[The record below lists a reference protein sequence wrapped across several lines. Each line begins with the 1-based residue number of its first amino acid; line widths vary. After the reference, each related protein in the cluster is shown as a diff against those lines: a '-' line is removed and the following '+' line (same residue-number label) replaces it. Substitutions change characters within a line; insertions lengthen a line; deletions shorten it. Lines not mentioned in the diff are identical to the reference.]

1 MPKERK
7 TMPEHMRVAIGLPA
21 KTDDWHFILARQMG
35 CEEVVLAT
43 PVDLPG
49 KERWEYEDLVRLRA
63 RVESFGLKIGAI
75 QNTPASFINEA
86 RLGLP
91 GRDWQIENYQATIR
105 NVGQAGIPI
114 LSHNFRPDP
123 LYRTGTKVGRGG
135 AVMTTFDRDQARN
148 LPPTFGREFSAE
160 EMWANYEYFAKA
172 VLPVA
177 EEAGVRLPIHPD
189 DPPGEPIGGVARIF
203 SSFEG
208 FERARQLVG
217 DSPAWGMLFCV
228 GCWTEMGGT
237 ENVLRGIR
245 HFGPRNQIVYVHLR
259 SVEGEGDRFNEC
271 FIGEGPLDVTAVVRA
286 FKEVGYRGFVTD
298 DHAPQM
304 VGDEDWHPRAR
315 CYQTGY
321 VMGLLRAV
329 SDLAKT

>member
-1 MPKERK
+1 
-7 TMPEHMRVAIGLPA
+7 MPEQMRVAIGLPSKA
-21 KTDDWHFILARQMG
+21 ADWHFMLAKQMG
-35 CEEVVLAT
+35 CQEVVLAT
-43 PVDLPG
+43 PADLPG
-49 KERWEYEDLVRLRA
+49 EHRWEYEDLARLRE

-75 QNTPASFINEA
+75 QNTPARFIDEA

-91 GRDWQIENYQATIR
+91 GRDRQIENYQATIR
-105 NVGQAGIPI
+105 NVGRAGIPI

-123 LYRTGTKVGRGG
+123 LYRTGTMAGRGG
-135 AVMTTFDRDQARN
+135 AVMTTFDRDLARD
-148 LPPTFGREFSAE
+148 LPLTFGREFTTE

-177 EEAGVRLPIHPD
+177 VESGVRLPIHPD
-189 DPPGEPIGGVARIF
+189 DPPGDAIGGVARIF

-217 DSPAWGMLFCV
+217 ESPAWGLLFCV

-286 FKEVGYRGFVTD
+286 LKEVGFRGFAID
-298 DHAPQM
+298 DHAPKM

-321 VMGLLRAV
+321 AMGLLRAV
-329 SDLAKT
+329 SDLAKG

>member
-1 MPKERK
+1 M
-7 TMPEHMRVAIGLPA
+7 MPEQMRIAIGLPS
-21 KTDDWHFILARQMG
+21 KTEDWHFILARQMG
-35 CEEVVLAT
+35 CDEVVLAT
-43 PVDLPG
+43 PADLPG
-49 KERWEYEDLVRLRA
+49 EVRWEYEDLIRLRE

-75 QNTPASFINEA
+75 QNTPAGFINEA

-91 GRDWQIENYQATIR
+91 GRDRQIENYQATIR
-105 NVGQAGIPI
+105 AVGQAGIPI
-114 LSHNFRPDP
+114 LAHNFRPHP

-135 AVMTTFDRDQARN
+135 AVVSTFDRDLARN
-148 LPPTFGREFSAE
+148 LPPAFGREFTAE
-160 EMWANYEYFAKA
+160 DMWANYEYFAKA

-177 EEAGVRLPIHPD
+177 EESGVRTALHPD
-189 DPPGEPIGGVARIF
+189 DPPGEAIGGVARIF

-208 FERARQLVG
+208 FERAQQLVG
-217 DSPAWGMLFCV
+217 DSPAWGLLFCV

-237 ENVLRGIR
+237 DNVLRGIR

-271 FIGEGPLDVTAVVRA
+271 FIGEGPLDVTGVMRA
-286 FKEVGYRGFVTD
+286 LMEVGYRSFVID
-298 DHAPQM
+298 DHAPTM

-329 SDLAKT
+329 SDLAKS